1 MDKINTNQS
10 PIAEKE
16 ILNEMEHFNEIIF
29 NGIRTNNG
37 IELKKLNSFSSH
49 SNDFNASIIK
59 WNDKLNISSKFI
71 QLKKEAFKFADE
83 IASDMMKV
91 SN

>member
-1 MDKINTNQS
+1 MREQIK
-10 PIAEKE
+10 
-16 ILNEMEHFNEIIF
+16 IIF

-37 IELKKLNSFSSH
+37 IELKKLNSFSSY